1 MPLVF
6 TFTPT
11 IANDRGK
18 KRKGSLSSKSLH
30 LYYTLVENV
39 FSYHWRNLNLNM
51 ICISFSYNHCCLSFS
66 FFYCSNS
73 SSTLQPLSL
82 PYQKPYPKL
91 CASFSAIVVVIKKNF
106 TATLKMVQEHI
117 TY

>member
-11 IANDRGK
+11 IANEREK
-18 KRKGSLSSKSLH
+18 NRKGSLSSKSLH

-91 CASFSAIVVVIKKNF
+91 CASVIKQWLSSKRISCKENFIKKNF
-106 TATLKMVQEHI
+106 I
-117 TY
+117 S